1 MDPDALRRRAQQCLQ
16 GAEHEQQRVSRTE
29 LDADYIQQLE
39 HFGALSHAEIHR
51 HVRAM
56 DPAAMH
62 TAGDTWATIADN
74 LTGAI
79 TGLQLT
85 VQSALTD
92 GMQGRLATAAD
103 TAARRFARDALD
115 IAEITLTSGRRII
128 AAAFAAEVVRK
139 TVPPPPTRT
148 TGPTPTSL
156 PATTADLIALM
167 TATPP
172 GGTHDFERYREE
184 QYRQA
189 IAALEA
195 NYVPTYPPAGA
206 RVPAFF
212 PMDAL
217 GDASVPAPN
226 SFEPTDRTQPAGRYG
241 DAAPGTPNDANI
253 SRNRQAPTDI
263 DTANRNGTDPWNR
276 NGTDSANRDGNDS
289 SNHAD
294 TGLTNHDD
302 TGIAGGDAATSDGD
316 PSTDS
321 RIRPASVDDPGPSTT
336 GSPSA
341 PYSPAVPRGPGT
353 PGFPGDPRLLGPS
366 TPGDMGRSYPGPAH
380 PKAPANPIAPTR
392 SQAPAPGSTPGLYSP
407 GSPGVPPD
415 DRTHKSPA
423 WLIRDRAEELLGH
436 PESTIAPVIGAEI
449 PAARTDL
456 TDFERAPR

>member
-29 LDADYIQQLE
+29 LDADYIQRLE
-39 HFGALSHAEIHR
+39 HFGGLSHEEIHR

-62 TAGDTWATIADN
+62 TAGDTWAAIAED

-79 TGLQLT
+79 GGLQLT
-85 VQSALTD
+85 VQSDLTE

-115 IAEITLTSGRRII
+115 IAEITLTSGRRIT

-139 TVPPPPTRT
+139 TVPPPPVRT
-148 TGPTPTSL
+148 TGTTRDTL

-172 GGTHDFERYREE
+172 ADTQAFERYREE

-195 NYVPTYPPAGA
+195 NYTPTYPPAGA

-212 PMDAL
+212 PIDQP
-217 GDASVPAPN
+217 GNASAPPLD
-226 SFEPTDRTQPAGRYG
+226 SSDPPGMPQPAARDGN
-241 DAAPGTPNDANI
+241 AAPGTPDHEATTR
-253 SRNRQAPTDI
+253 RNQQTLT
-263 DTANRNGTDPWNR
+263 DTANLNGTDPR
-276 NGTDSANRDGNDS
+276 YRATIDSANHGGTGN
-289 SNHAD
+289 AD
-294 TGLTNHDD
+294 NGSADLVDQ
-302 TGIAGGDAATSDGD
+302 GD
-316 PSTDS
+316 PSTAT
-321 RIRPASVDDPGPSTT
+321 RAASIDGAA
-336 GSPSA
+336 PSA
-341 PYSPAVPRGPGT
+341 PDTPNSPGTPDTPDYRDFPTGRGGPGT
-353 PGFPGDPRLLGPS
+353 PSFPGSPRFSGMPSAPSDP
-366 TPGDMGRSYPGPAH
+366 GRSYPGPPH
-380 PKAPANPIAPTR
+380 PEFL
-392 SQAPAPGSTPGLYSP
+392 STPRITTRPEDPTAPSTPSLYSP
-407 GSPGVPPD
+407 AGSGSSAA

-423 WLIRDRAEELLGH
+423 WLVRDRTEELLGH

-456 TDFERAPR
+456 PRREGDLR